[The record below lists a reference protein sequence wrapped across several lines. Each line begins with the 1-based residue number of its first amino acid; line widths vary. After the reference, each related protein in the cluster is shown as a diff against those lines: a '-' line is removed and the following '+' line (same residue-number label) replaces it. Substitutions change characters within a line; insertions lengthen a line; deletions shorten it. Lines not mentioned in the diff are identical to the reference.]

1 MEFWVRVLPRLVLG
15 IMSILDASSLRD
27 RMYQQQEEHEL
38 MWTALDD
45 IKRMYP
51 DHPSSSIA
59 KRILDKVTVRY
70 GRE

>member
-1 MEFWVRVLPRLVLG
+1 MEFWVRVLPRLVSA
-15 IMSILDASSLRD
+15 IMSILDASSLRE
-27 RMYQQQEEHEL
+27 RMYRQHEEHEL

-51 DHPSSSIA
+51 NHPVSDIA
-59 KRILDKVTVRY
+59 SRTLDKVTVKY